1 VTKPFSLTFKQ
12 KMVARLIGKDAVSAQ
27 QLVIALTAAVV
38 LGILVEFS
46 PFFMRDRD
54 QKLWPRRRG

>member
-1 VTKPFSLTFKQ
+1 
-12 KMVARLIGKDAVSAQ
+12 MRLYPKGL
-27 QLVIALTAAVV
+27 LVLAAFLAIVLMAGERGWGMIALTAAVV